1 MFYGTKEKPRS
12 SKPLL
17 KIRADHPGQGPQGFG
32 IPHCIAFPD
41 PFQDPFF
48 RELCQGIE
56 EVPVGDSQ
64 VICRQGMLF
73 PVDPL
78 IFRQEDKDRQA
89 VQQGKGLV
97 LGVGGD
103 VPEVFLAEDQT
114 ELPQK
119 EGILKKPLSVGRDGQ
134 GKAQAAVDTQL
145 ASDGDVTLVPV
156 GPLTN
161 IAVAMRMEPGIIP
174 KIREIVLMG
183 GAYGTGNVTPSAE
196 FNIYADPEAA
206 RVVFTSGVPITMMG
220 LDLTNQTAC
229 TMDVIERMERTA
241 TRAGK
246 LFGEIMRFTYR
257 TQHEAYGLDGGPVH
271 DATCIAY
278 LIDPDSIRTKDM
290 YVEIDVNEGPCYG
303 RTVCDELGVLKKKA
317 NAKVGTGI
325 DCGRF

>member
-1 MFYGTKEKPRS
+1 MAEK
-12 SKPLL
+12 
-17 KIRADHPGQGPQGFG
+17 I
-32 IPHCIAFPD
+32 
-41 PFQDPFF
+41 
-48 RELCQGIE
+48 
-56 EVPVGDSQ
+56 
-64 VICRQGMLF
+64 
-73 PVDPL
+73 
-78 IFRQEDKDRQA
+78 
-89 VQQGKGLV
+89 GK
-97 LGVGGD
+97 
-103 VPEVFLAEDQT
+103 
-114 ELPQK
+114 
-119 EGILKKPLSVGRDGQ
+119 
-134 GKAQAAVDTQL
+134 
-145 ASDGDVTLVPV
+145 
-156 GPLTN
+156 
-161 IAVAMRMEPGIIP
+161 
-174 KIREIVLMG
+174 IVLMG

-229 TMDVIERMERTA
+229 TMDVIERMERTGK
-241 TRAGK
+241 RAGK

-325 DCGRF
+325 DCGRFWDLVEECLKMYS

>member
-1 MFYGTKEKPRS
+1 MKVQKFFCFTE
-12 SKPLL
+12 L
-17 KIRADHPGQGPQGFG
+17 K
-32 IPHCIAFPD
+32 
-41 PFQDPFF
+41 
-48 RELCQGIE
+48 
-56 EVPVGDSQ
+56 
-64 VICRQGMLF
+64 
-73 PVDPL
+73 

-114 ELPQK
+114 KLPQK
-119 EGILKKPLSVGRDGQ
+119 EGILKKPFSVGRDGQ
-134 GKAQAAVDTQL
+134 GKAQAAVDTLL
-145 ASDGDVTLVPV
+145 ASEGDVTLVPV

-229 TMDVIERMERTA
+229 TMDVIERMERTG

-257 TQHEAYGLDGGPVH
+257 TQHEGLRPGW
-271 DATCIAY
+271 
-278 LIDPDSIRTKDM
+278 RT
-290 YVEIDVNEGPCYG
+290 GS
-303 RTVCDELGVLKKKA
+303 
-317 NAKVGTGI
+317 
-325 DCGRF
+325 

>member
-1 MFYGTKEKPRS
+1 MQAAIKKLSTPLGTERTDMEKRKIILDCDPGHDDAIAMMMAAAH
-12 SKPLL
+12 PAIELL
-17 KIRADHPGQGPQGFG
+17 G
-32 IPHCIAFPD
+32 ITIVAGNQTLDKTLVNGLHV
-41 PFQDPFF
+41 
-48 RELCQGIE
+48 CQALGIQ
-56 EVPVGDSQ
+56 VPVYAGMPRPIMREQ
-64 VICRQGMLF
+64 VVAESIHGETGLDG
-73 PVDPL
+73 PVFGPL
-78 IFRQEDKDRQA
+78 TRKPEKEH
-89 VQQGKGLV
+89 
-97 LGVGGD
+97 GVR
-103 VPEVFLAEDQT
+103 FL
-114 ELPQK
+114 
-119 EGILKKPLSVGRDGQ
+119 I
-134 GKAQAAVDTQL
+134 DTL
-145 ASDGDVTLVPV
+145 MASEGDVTLVPV

-161 IAVAMRMEPGIIP
+161 IAVAMRMEPGILP

-229 TMDVIERMERTA
+229 TMDVIERMERTG
-241 TRAGK
+241 TKAGK
-246 LFGEIMRFTYR
+246 LFGDIMRFTYR

-325 DCGRF
+325 DCGRFWDLVEECLKMYS